1 MESQSLLTVGNSAKL
16 YCLNWIENYIRSGSR
31 AITILDLGS
40 GTANNFLALLQKY
53 PQTRYVG
60 IEPSPAACKQAEQ
73 NLRGLNGT
81 VINALAY
88 DVYPIVKQKFDVVVS
103 FSALEHVYQR
113 KAFLQSAKECLATEG
128 YFLINYDAGHFVDG
142 GFRDRV
148 KNIVGPLLARFGR
161 ERYYQAFVKE
171 QEFEQIVGSLDLR
184 IVEAKS
190 FNTRLKGLYKS
201 IPEALRNDY
210 MQHWLD
216 FELWLNQ
223 QELPYNDKQ
232 AGNFFTRNFI
242 LTHSNN
248 HA

>member
-16 YCLNWIENYIRSGSR
+16 YCLNWIEKLISTRSSP
-31 AITILDLGS
+31 ITILDLGS
-40 GTANNFLALLQKY
+40 GTANNFIALLQKY

-60 IEPSPAACKQAEQ
+60 IEPSAAACKQAEQ
-73 NLRGLNGT
+73 NLRGLNGE
-81 VINALAY
+81 VINAPAY
-88 DVYPIVKQKFDVVVS
+88 DVYATVKQKFEVVVS

-113 KAFLQSAKECLATEG
+113 KAFLQAAKECLATDG

-142 GFRDRV
+142 GFRDKV

-171 QEFEQIVGSLDLR
+171 QEFQRIVQALDLR
-184 IVEAKS
+184 VIEAKS

-201 IPEALRNDY
+201 IPERLRNDY

-216 FELWLNQ
+216 FELWLNDQ
-223 QELPYNDKQ
+223 GLPYNDVQ